1 MWLPRI
7 LFSFMKPVHTFA
19 FNVCFLL
26 DIKLRCKPSK
36 LMEHLLFSRFPFVLD
51 QGFPHLLL
59 FPHPF
64 ISSNFSCYQ
73 IVSWCQRAHLRNSC
87 QRKGKKNDRPNDLVS
102 LGNSPRGGY
111 YCISFP
117 KFPGVFI
124 YYTLCA
130 VLEQP
135 FGGALGG
142 RTHMTECRQSPT
154 PISYL

>member
-1 MWLPRI
+1 MAVWSQNRQGAPLQACFSRPSSLKKQHEQRYRKMWLPSI

-19 FNVCFLL
+19 FNVCFPL
-26 DIKLRCKPSK
+26 DIKLRCKQSK
-36 LMEHLLFSRFPFVLD
+36 LMGHLLFSRFPFVPH

-59 FPHPF
+59 FSHPF

-87 QRKGKKNDRPNDLVS
+87 QRKVKKNDRPNDLVS

-111 YCISFP
+111 YSIAFS

-124 YYTLCA
+124 C
-130 VLEQP
+130 
-135 FGGALGG
+135 
-142 RTHMTECRQSPT
+142 
-154 PISYL
+154 